1 MRRWLALSAVATT
14 SIVVLA
20 FLLPLAALIR
30 DLAADRA
37 LASAERDAQTV
48 AQLAATLD
56 DTPDAVHSLEI
67 RLPAD
72 ASIQLAPGEVIGAA
86 LPPGLDLSQAAT
98 LGEASRQ
105 PVDRGQAV
113 VVPVLKDNAAWVVVI
128 SVPTA
133 VLMEN
138 VVASWL
144 VLAALGLALIA
155 VAALVADRLGRSIV
169 HPIQNLVAATER
181 LGAGELDASV
191 TPSGPAEL
199 VQVGAAFNHLSHR
212 VAQLLAGERES
223 IADLSHR
230 LRTPLTAL
238 KLDVEALEASVDVSR
253 LQEDIDELERTVSHL
268 INEARRPIREG
279 AGAFTELTAVVAG
292 RAKYWGSLAE
302 DQGRKWDLELP
313 DNPCRVAGRD
323 TDFVAAIDAL
333 IGNIFAHTPVGSP
346 YSIKL
351 SAKQNRAILAVT
363 DQGPGLADRELLER
377 GRSSAES
384 TGLGIDIVRNTAAA
398 ASGSAEWTSVPTGG
412 TTVRISLPLI

>member
-1 MRRWLALSAVATT
+1 MRRWLGLSAVATT

-56 DTPDAVHSLEI
+56 DTPEAVRSLQV

-72 ASIQLAPGEVIGAA
+72 ASIQLGPGQVIGAA

-105 PVDRGQAV
+105 PVEGGQAV
-113 VVPVLKDNAAWVVVI
+113 VVPVLKDDTAWVVVV

-133 VLMEN
+133 VLMDN
-138 VVASWL
+138 VVGSWV
-144 VLAALGLALIA
+144 VLAGLGLALIA

-169 HPIQNLVAATER
+169 QPIQNLVAATER

-199 VQVGAAFNHLSHR
+199 VQVGAAFNHLSQR

-238 KLDVEALEASVDVSR
+238 KLDVEALDPSVDVSR
-253 LQEDIDELERTVSHL
+253 LQQDIDELERTVSHL

-279 AGAFTELTAVVAG
+279 AGAFTELTSVVEA
-292 RAKYWGSLAE
+292 RAKYWGALAE
-302 DQGRKWDLELP
+302 DQGRRWDLELP
-313 DNPCRVAGRD
+313 DDRCRVAGRD
-323 TDFVAAIDAL
+323 IDFVAAIDAL

-346 YSIKL
+346 YTIKL
-351 SAKQNRAILAVT
+351 SVRESHAVT
-363 DQGPGLADRELLER
+363 AISDHGPGLADQELLKR

-398 ASGSAEWTSVPTGG
+398 AGGSAEWISAPSGG

>member
-1 MRRWLALSAVATT
+1 MGLSAVATT

-37 LASAERDAQTV
+37 LASAERDAQSV

-56 DTPDAVHSLEI
+56 DTPEAVRSLQV
-67 RLPAD
+67 RLPED
-72 ASIQLAPGEVIGAA
+72 ASIQLAPGEVIGAE
-86 LPPGLDLSQAAT
+86 LPHGLDLIQAAN
-98 LGEASRQ
+98 LGAASRQ
-105 PVDRGQAV
+105 AVDGGQAV
-113 VVPVLKDNAAWVVVI
+113 VVPVLKDDSAWIVVV

-144 VLAALGLALIA
+144 VLATLGLALIA

-169 HPIQNLVAATER
+169 RPIQNLVAATER

-191 TPSGPAEL
+191 TPSGPTEL
-199 VQVGAAFNHLSHR
+199 VQVGAAFNQLSQR

-238 KLDVEALEASVDVSR
+238 KLDVEALEGNVDVSR
-253 LQEDIDELERTVSHL
+253 LQQDIDELERTVSHL
-268 INEARRPIREG
+268 INEARRPIREA
-279 AGAFTELTAVVAG
+279 AGAVTDLTTVVAA

-302 DQGRKWDLELP
+302 DQRREWQLQLP

-323 TDFVAAIDAL
+323 TDFVAAVDAL
-333 IGNIFAHTPVGSP
+333 IGNIFAHTPIGTP
-346 YSIKL
+346 YVIEL
-351 SAKQNRAILAVT
+351 SADETRAILT
-363 DQGPGLADRELLER
+363 ISDQGPGLVDHGLLER
-377 GRSSAES
+377 GRSSGES
-384 TGLGIDIVRNTAAA
+384 TGLGIDIVRNTAWAA
-398 ASGSAEWTSVPTGG
+398 GGSAEWISVPPGG
-412 TTVRISLPLI
+412 TKVQISLPLI

>member
-1 MRRWLALSAVATT
+1 MRRWLGLSAVATT

-48 AQLAATLD
+48 AQLAASLD
-56 DTPDAVHSLEI
+56 DTPDAVRSLQV
-67 RLPAD
+67 RLPAG
-72 ASIQLAPGEVIGAA
+72 ASIQLGQGEVIGAA
-86 LPPGLDLSQAAT
+86 LPSGLDLSQAAD

-105 PVDRGQAV
+105 PVDGGQAV
-113 VVPVLKDNAAWVVVI
+113 VVPVLKDDTAWVVVV

-144 VLAALGLALIA
+144 VLAALGAALIA
-155 VAALVADRLGRSIV
+155 VAALVADRLSRSIV
-169 HPIQNLVAATER
+169 QPIQDLVAATER

-191 TPSGPAEL
+191 SPSGPAEL

-212 VAQLLAGERES
+212 VTQLLAGERES

-238 KLDVEALEASVDVSR
+238 KLDVEALDASVDVSR
-253 LQEDIDELERTVSHL
+253 LQEDIDDLERTVSHL

-279 AGAFTELTAVVAG
+279 AGAFTELTGVVAD
-292 RAKYWGSLAE
+292 RATYWASLAE
-302 DQGRKWDLELP
+302 DQGREWDLEIP
-313 DNPCRVAGRD
+313 VDRCRVAGRD

-346 YSIKL
+346 YNIRLTASESQSVLTI
-351 SAKQNRAILAVT
+351 S
-363 DQGPGLADRELLER
+363 DHGPGLANRELLER

-384 TGLGIDIVRNTAAA
+384 TGLGIDIVRNTAEAA
-398 ASGSAEWTSVPTGG
+398 GGSSEWISTPSGG
-412 TTVRISLPLI
+412 TTVRILLPLI